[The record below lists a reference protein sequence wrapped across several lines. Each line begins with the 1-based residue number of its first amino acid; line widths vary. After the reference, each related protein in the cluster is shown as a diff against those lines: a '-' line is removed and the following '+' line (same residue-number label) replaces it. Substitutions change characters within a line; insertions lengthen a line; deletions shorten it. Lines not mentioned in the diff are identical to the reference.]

1 VQVDPVKPALKPP
14 GTRRLKHKCV
24 KLPLNFAFKFNLRRY
39 IEAVTHAFE
48 EAAEAGG
55 DAGGDASGGV
65 GGNAA
70 AAAVNLLNSVLT
82 RLTEFTATE
91 LRGLAASSSS
101 SSAAASTRHRRTN
114 SYNPFGEDDD
124 QQDNSAPVQQQQL
137 EQQQKEVG
145 LVTYWSSRHMT
156 KKVKL

>member
-1 VQVDPVKPALKPP
+1 MQVDPVKPALKPP

-101 SSAAASTRHRRTN
+101 SAAASTRHRRTN